1 MSHDSTQPAEKE
13 RSHMTT
19 RRLMIIEMVVCVIAT
34 VILFMA
40 LLTFNVQ
47 AQELASGANNAAIN
61 SLSPQKNGAG
71 VGANASSNNNTKT
84 KAEIL
89 KQNGVPGKGIDTA
102 PGLQKPFNPNSSAAE
117 HAGKKGVSDN
127 RTTSIS
133 DNRTT
138 PPPFSG
144 NSTNTK
150 AGILKQRGVPGKGID
165 QAPGLQKQFNPN
177 AVNEDGMKS
186 FIYRWQQRFQ
196 EMIQRFSKGTK
207 S

>member
-13 RSHMTT
+13 RSHMST
-19 RRLMIIEMVVCVIAT
+19 RKLTVIEMVVCVIAA
-34 VILFMA
+34 VVLFIA

-47 AQELASGANNAAIN
+47 AQELASGVDNAAIS

-71 VGANASSNNNTKT
+71 GNASSSNATKT

-89 KQNGVPGKGIDTA
+89 KQNGVPGKGIDRA

-127 RTTSIS
+127 STTAVSV
-133 DNRTT
+133 NRTT

-144 NSTNTK
+144 NQTNTK
-150 AGILKQRGVPGKGID
+150 AEILKQCGVPGKGIE
-165 QAPGLQKQFNPN
+165 QAPGLQKQFNHNAANDN
-177 AVNEDGMKS
+177 AVINPG
-186 FIYRWQQRFQ
+186 
-196 EMIQRFSKGTK
+196 EMHNLEFKPLK
-207 S
+207 